1 METSTVRTSTT
12 LLALRTSTM
21 TTPRYITLDQ
31 FDPKRAIFEAAK
43 SEESRVTDDDGK
55 RVNLFRSR
63 LTYKYPDPNNPANE
77 FPDKLRILFPP
88 RLIKLFRNPH
98 SKKNY
103 GDFGNLKPLMTFN
116 QNDPE
121 DLKLLQEWGRF
132 MRGLG
137 ESLLETGRKAGERS
151 TLYHWTNNKHK
162 GSLVPDN
169 QTFDLGAM
177 YASKPFKDSG
187 EENKYYVPGEH
198 TLYLDLPY
206 RDYFLQVFAP
216 SYDGNGAAE
225 YRAISSEQVRG
236 LVDYQFRGQIIAE
249 VYQAKITASA
259 AAIKTTAVQIY
270 IQDKPEKSSGPEMG
284 IADIQVPAS
293 QDNIEAIRKTLESL
307 ELLSAGNG
315 ETPVT
320 EESAPVTFQTSPEQI
335 PLSQPQAA
343 PISGMWSSH
352 AGPDV
357 PPPVGVAIPQSTVMG
372 NLPQFS

>member
-1 METSTVRTSTT
+1 
-12 LLALRTSTM
+12 M

-31 FDPKRAIFEAAK
+31 FDPNRATFEVAK
-43 SEESRVTDDDGK
+43 SEESRVIGADGK

-63 LTYKYPDPNNPANE
+63 LTYEYPDPNNPANG
-77 FPDKLRILFPP
+77 FHDKLRILFPP

-98 SKKNY
+98 SEENSF

-121 DLKLLQEWGRF
+121 DLKLLQGWGRF

-137 ESLLETGRKAGERS
+137 ESLLKTGREAGELS
-151 TLYHWTNNKHK
+151 TLYHWINNKHK

-169 QTFDLGAM
+169 QAFDLGAM
-177 YASKPFKDSG
+177 YASKPTKDNG
-187 EENKYYVPGEH
+187 EKNNYYVPGEH

-206 RDYFLQVFAP
+206 RECFLQVFAP
-216 SYDGNGAAE
+216 SFDGNGAAE
-225 YRAISSEQVRG
+225 YRAISSGQIRG
-236 LVDYQFRGQIIAE
+236 LAGYQFRGQIIVE
-249 VYQAKITASA
+249 VFQAKITSSA

-270 IQDKPEKSSGPEMG
+270 IQDNPEKSSGPEMG

-320 EESAPVTFQTSPEQI
+320 EESAPVTFQTSPVQT

-357 PPPVGVAIPQSTVMG
+357 PPPVGVAIPQSAVMG